1 LSIRRQKLLLA
12 KPKRSPNRLLKR
24 LLKRLRPD
32 IADEK

>member
-24 LLKRLRPD
+24 LRPD